1 MPNTNSF
8 QRNSVVALLIGFQ
21 LISVCWVSIAFSYPV
36 EFTDANGRKVR
47 LEERPSRVVSLVP
60 SITEIILKIGAA
72 DSEMMDLIALDNM
85 ATVVKMSL
93 NALLNGLYYSM
104 K

>member
-1 MPNTNSF
+1 MTDTNSL
-8 QRNSVVALLIGFQ
+8 QRDSVVALLIVFQ
-21 LISVCWVSIAFSYPV
+21 LIAVCWVSIAFSYPV
-36 EFTDANGRKVR
+36 EFTDASGRKVR

-85 ATVVKMSL
+85 PIVVKMSL
-93 NALLNGLYYSM
+93 NALLNGLYYGM